1 MTASGGIAN
10 TAGGMSI
17 IGTSRITGNTTIS
30 GTLTVSAATTM
41 QGLTCSSITSSA
53 STMYL
58 TNSGSLKNMG
68 FTSSGDFTSTG
79 KNVVWGYLNSGSIG
93 QYNATITFMSNSNG
107 VTLTTGATAWAA
119 ASDERLKDVTG
130 TYDNALLDIS
140 KIKPIKF
147 TWKQH
152 AENGPQVGVIAQSV
166 VGVVDEAIST
176 IAYPTD
182 QNEYL
187 SVKYTELIP
196 ISIAAI
202 QELGI
207 KLQAAMDR
215 ITALETQL
223 ASK

>member
-1 MTASGGIAN
+1 
-10 TAGGMSI
+10 
-17 IGTSRITGNTTIS
+17 
-30 GTLTVSAATTM
+30 
-41 QGLTCSSITSSA
+41 
-53 STMYL
+53 
-58 TNSGSLKNMG
+58 MG
-68 FTSSGDFTSTG
+68 FTSTGDFTSTG
-79 KNVVWGYLNSGSIG
+79 KNCVWGYLNSGSIG

-107 VTLTTGATAWAA
+107 VTLTTGTTAWAA

-130 TYDNALLDIS
+130 KYDNALLDIS
-140 KIKPIKF
+140 KIKPVKF

-152 AENGPQVGVIAQSV
+152 PENGPQVGVIAQSV

-176 IAYPTD
+176 ITYPTD

-187 SVKYTELIP
+187 SVKCTELIP
-196 ISIAAI
+196 ISITAI

-215 ITALETQL
+215 ITALETQV